1 MGPDI
6 FDTSYRQI
14 GWEKAPARVRPQL
27 REGKVWT
34 ARARDFHLRFEHISQ
49 PLFRI
54 SYRIFQFFKKIRLI
68 RQEKEPDLRLEAVLA
83 GELPVIAENG
93 LPMVLKGGHYHLT
106 RFQQVEAHHQAGPPC
121 HFFVTQVSEEW
132 LQQTG
137 IKELVK
143 PTPIKPIPDAMR
155 DTIRR
160 VMDTELKPELHN
172 FFYDHCVRE
181 LMLLHL
187 THEHPGIS
195 GSWEQ
200 DGAALILAADQLLA
214 ADLRFYTDIESL
226 ARSMGTNSTRLK
238 KGFKK
243 QFKMS
248 VFERVT
254 WHRMNRARYLLETTN
269 RTMDDIAAEVGYSR
283 RTSFTAAF
291 KRVFGECPMRVR
303 GNNQGSRK

>member
-6 FDTSYRQI
+6 FDTNYRQI

-34 ARARDFHLRFEHISQ
+34 ARAGDFNLRIEHIVQ
-49 PLFRI
+49 PLFKI
-54 SYRIFQFFKKIRLI
+54 SYRIFHFFKKIKLI
-68 RQEKEPDLRLEAVLA
+68 RQEKDPDLRLEAVLA
-83 GELPVIAENG
+83 GELPVIATNG
-93 LPMVLKGGHYHLT
+93 LPEVLKGGHYHLT
-106 RFQQVEAHHQAGPPC
+106 RYQQVEAHHQAGPPC

-132 LQQTG
+132 LQRTG
-137 IKELVK
+137 IKDLVK
-143 PTPIKPIPDAMR
+143 PTSIKPIPDAMR
-155 DTIRR
+155 ETIRR
-160 VMDTELKPELHN
+160 VMDAEVKPELDT

-214 ADLRFYTDIESL
+214 ADLRFYTDIEAL

-238 KGFKK
+238 KGFKN

-269 RTMDDIAAEVGYSR
+269 RTLDDIAAEVGYSR
-283 RTSFTAAF
+283 RTSFSAAF
-291 KRVFGECPMRVR
+291 KRVFGECPVRIR
-303 GNNQGSRK
+303 GNNHASRE